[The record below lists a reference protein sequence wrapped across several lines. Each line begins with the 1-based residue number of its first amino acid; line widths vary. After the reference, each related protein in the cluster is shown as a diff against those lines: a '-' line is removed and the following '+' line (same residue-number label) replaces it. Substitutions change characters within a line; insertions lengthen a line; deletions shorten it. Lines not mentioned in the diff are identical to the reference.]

1 MVYEKIDVL
10 TIGAGAGA
18 YPGAFRLA
26 KAGKKIIMIDT
37 KGVMSGNCLAEGC
50 VPSKA
55 LRQAASLYKYIKK
68 SPLFGLKADV
78 DFDYKNII
86 AYKDNVQKLR
96 YEQHDQEL
104 NEALPNLRLIKG
116 KASFLDEHTI
126 FVQSDD
132 KELKITADSII
143 IASGAKPFILPIE
156 GSNYCI
162 TSSDI
167 YKLKP
172 SLDYLPKSM
181 VILGAGYIAL
191 EAATMFNQ
199 LGVKVTVIQR
209 SARTLTEMDEHFAL
223 KLQSMFDP
231 SIKIEFNTKLIKVT
245 KDSTGYSLFYEQ
257 NNIQKSVSGEIV
269 MMALGR
275 EAVIPEGSEALGLE
289 IRKKGIMS
297 NPAIQTNI
305 KHIYSS
311 GDINGKSMLFHSATR
326 QSLVAAH
333 NILAGNVPIDYMDYS
348 CVPNSIFTFPEAAFV
363 GILPS
368 VAKTNGIDIM
378 ETSFD
383 LAYDAKS
390 QILNEAVGEIRQF
403 YDSKSGKLIGA
414 WVIGEEASSIIGELG
429 VMIQLGATVKDVA
442 NYANQHPSVAEGIS
456 KAARKLS

>member
-1 MVYEKIDVL
+1 MVYEKADIL

-26 KAGKKIIMIDT
+26 KAGKKVIMIDT

-68 SPLFGLKADV
+68 SHLFGLKANV
-78 DFDYKNII
+78 DFDYKSII

-96 YEQHDQEL
+96 YKQHDQEL

-116 KASFLDEHTI
+116 KASFLDEHNV

-156 GSNYCI
+156 GNNYCM

-172 SLDYLPKSM
+172 TLDYLPKSM

-191 EAATMFNQ
+191 ETATMFNQ

-209 SARTLTEMDEHFAL
+209 SARILTEMDERFAL
-223 KLQSMFDP
+223 KLQSMFNT
-231 SIKIEFNTKLIKVT
+231 SIKIELNTKLIKIQ
-245 KDSTGYSLFYEQ
+245 KDSTGYSVFYEQ
-257 NNIQKSVSGEIV
+257 NNNQKNVVGEIV

-275 EAVIPEGSEALGLE
+275 EPVIPEGSKALGLE
-289 IRKKGIMS
+289 ITKKGIMS
-297 NPAIQTNI
+297 NAAMQTNI

-390 QILNEAVGEIRQF
+390 QILNEDVGEIRQF

-456 KAARKLS
+456 KAARKLL